1 MKLIAGRKYK
11 NDLSEI
17 VGVLMEYE
25 EQQRLISL
33 NQINQSLLTL
43 YGQSELPDAELMHW
57 LVQLMQHESY
67 RKVYDQVRREE
78 ANNQSM
84 VIEAIEQGSKVFSE
98 SDVDAVLALIRERKD
113 K

>member
-11 NDLSEI
+11 NDLSDI

-25 EQQRLISL
+25 EQQRPISL
-33 NQINQSLLTL
+33 DQINLSLLTL
-43 YGQSELPDAELMHW
+43 YGRTELPDTDLMHW
-57 LVQLMQHESY
+57 LVQLIHNGSY
-67 RKVYDQVRREE
+67 RKVYDLVRREE

>member
-11 NDLSEI
+11 NDLSDI

-25 EQQRLISL
+25 EQQRPISL

-43 YGQSELPDAELMHW
+43 YGRAELPDTDLMHW
-57 LVQLMQHESY
+57 LVQLIHNGSY
-67 RKVYDQVRREE
+67 RKVYDLVRREE
-78 ANNQSM
+78 ANNQSI